1 MSDFRRSFDMSYGGG
16 KYTVDP
22 FSRELVLKTDRQGR
36 SYRDR
41 GDFKYSEEDLQSLGS
56 FLDTIGDNPA
66 LERTY
71 KGAIDRGYDPM
82 QAKFLAEAR
91 YFVPIMNLEPTFYD
105 VMNRLRDAQYAQEQ
119 GDTLGRLKN
128 SSLAFGDILMS
139 FIAPAGGAVKAGK
152 YGVKK
157 IRGLLE

>member
-1 MSDFRRSFDMSYGGG
+1 MSDFRKLFDMSYGGG
-16 KYTVDP
+16 QYTVDP
-22 FSRELVLKTDRQGR
+22 FSRELVLKTDKQGR

-41 GDFKYSEEDLQSLGS
+41 GDFKYSEKDLQSLGS
-56 FLDTIGDNPA
+56 FLDMIGDNPA

-91 YFVPIMNLEPTFYD
+91 YFVPLLNLEPTFYD
-105 VMNRLRDAQYAQEQ
+105 VRNRLRDAQYAQEQ

-139 FIAPAGGAVKAGK
+139 FIAPAGAAGK
-152 YGVKK
+152 FGARK
-157 IRGLLE
+157 IKGLLE